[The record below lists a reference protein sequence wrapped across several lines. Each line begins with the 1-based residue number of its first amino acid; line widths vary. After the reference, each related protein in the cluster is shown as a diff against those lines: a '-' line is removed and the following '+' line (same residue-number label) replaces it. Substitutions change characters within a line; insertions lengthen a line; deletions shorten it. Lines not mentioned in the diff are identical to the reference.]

1 MMDNAQNFKQIQTKK
16 HKNFNQ
22 TNFFKFYFLKRKFN

>member
-1 MMDNAQNFKQIQTKK
+1 MMDDAQNFKQKQTKK
-16 HKNFNQ
+16 HKNFKK